1 MGRWV
6 RILMVAGFVVVL
18 VGVVALIWPREESFV
33 QARLIAPDSD
43 STGYLRAEGP
53 MPLDFPAAHGPH
65 PEYQTEWWYYTGNVQ
80 TDAGRAFGYQ
90 LTFFRRALA
99 PPDQR
104 PVRESAWATDQVY
117 MAHLAL
123 TDVAEERYQAFERF
137 SRGAAGLA
145 GAQAVPYRVWLED
158 WSVEEVEPGV
168 ILMRAAQDD
177 VALELRLADS
187 KGPILHGDRGFSPK
201 GPQPGNA
208 SYYYS
213 LTRLETSG
221 RIRIGDESHEVR
233 GLSWMDHEFS
243 TSGLAA
249 DQVGWDWF
257 SMQIDDGSEL
267 MVFQLRTEDGGIDPY
282 SSGTFIAP
290 DGGARALDR
299 SEFEIRVTDTWRS
312 PHTGAVYPAGWTI
325 AVPAVE
331 LELEIEPYIA
341 DQELTVS
348 YAYWEGAVWIEG
360 ERAGRPV
367 RGAGYIEMTGYAAS
381 MQGQF

>member
-1 MGRWV
+1 
-6 RILMVAGFVVVL
+6 
-18 VGVVALIWPREESFV
+18 
-33 QARLIAPDSD
+33 
-43 STGYLRAEGP
+43 
-53 MPLDFPAAHGPH
+53 
-65 PEYQTEWWYYTGNVQ
+65 
-80 TDAGRAFGYQ
+80 
-90 LTFFRRALA
+90 
-99 PPDQR
+99 
-104 PVRESAWATDQVY
+104 
-117 MAHLAL
+117 
-123 TDVAEERYQAFERF
+123 
-137 SRGAAGLA
+137 
-145 GAQAVPYRVWLED
+145 
-158 WSVEEVEPGV
+158 
-168 ILMRAAQDD
+168 
-177 VALELRLADS
+177 
-187 KGPILHGDRGFSPK
+187 
-201 GPQPGNA
+201 
-208 SYYYS
+208 
-213 LTRLETSG
+213 
-221 RIRIGDESHEVR
+221 
-233 GLSWMDHEFS
+233 
-243 TSGLAA
+243 
-249 DQVGWDWF
+249 VGWDWF